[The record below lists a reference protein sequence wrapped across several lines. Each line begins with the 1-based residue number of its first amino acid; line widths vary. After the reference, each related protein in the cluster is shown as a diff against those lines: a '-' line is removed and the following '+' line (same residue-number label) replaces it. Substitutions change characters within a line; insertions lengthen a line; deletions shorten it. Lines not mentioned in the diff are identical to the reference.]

1 MNLLRAFC
9 LLILILAL
17 GCGGGPTTITA
28 KDISNPNTPIGYEF
42 QRLCSTLGSTNGK
55 ISRAQFLANAKDQQA
70 ANQLFNACD
79 VNQDNF
85 ITQEEA
91 TQAPYSFENLK
102 SQVILFQTPRPQFTA
117 VPRLFSSLCFGK
129 VCPGTGGILL
139 FQNHSG
145 G

>member
-17 GCGGGPTTITA
+17 GCGGGPTTTTSKTTTTQA
-28 KDISNPNTPIGYEF
+28 TPIGYEF
-42 QRLCSTLGSTNGK
+42 QRLCSTLGSSNGK
-55 ISRAQFLANAKDQQA
+55 ISREQFLANAKDKNA

-85 ITQEEA
+85 VTEQEA

-102 SQVILFQTPRPQFTA
+102 SQVILFQSIRP
-117 VPRLFSSLCFGK
+117 
-129 VCPGTGGILL
+129 
-139 FQNHSG
+139 
-145 G
+145 